1 MLFINLFL
9 KESIIVI
16 LILILYKNSIIMKY
30 DKL

>member
-1 MLFINLFL
+1 MLFVNLFL